1 MQSSESLLKEY
12 LELQE
17 NIDPLAKRQ
26 NEIKEL
32 LAQYVHNNS
41 HDGVKSES
49 FDIDGLAVKVKKTN
63 RMNVKLKQKELDR
76 FIENGGELPDGLIET
91 KQSVHKSTLKK
102 FIEQEDNDKLLDIQ
116 SFTDVNYTSS
126 ISVEIK

>member
-12 LELQE
+12 LELQK
-17 NIDPLAKRQ
+17 NIEPLAKRQ

-32 LAQYVHNNS
+32 LSHNVYNNS

-49 FDIDGLAVKVKKTN
+49 FDVDGLAVKVKKTN
-63 RMNVKLKQKELDR
+63 RMNVKLKQKELDS
-76 FIENGGELPDGLIET
+76 FIGSGGVVPDGLIET

-102 FIEQEDNDKLLDIQ
+102 LIEQEDNDKLLDIQ